1 MTSRSD
7 HSIIIIQQSPI
18 TLYVCKSKYDV
29 VEVKST
35 ACMGINHVYVFY
47 GSEEPLIKTSLSI
60 SCNFTIFDFMKYNER

>member
-1 MTSRSD
+1 
-7 HSIIIIQQSPI
+7 
-18 TLYVCKSKYDV
+18 VCKSKYDV

-35 ACMGINHVYVFY
+35 ACMGINYVYVFY